1 MARRGIARVVK
12 EGRGGGVRKAK
23 PAAKAS
29 PGLIQAA
36 GKALGITGKGARNSG
51 SPEAGDDDKM
61 DVDVEDTA
69 PPAEEEYPDVDG
81 EPPAWAEDRT
91 PLGDAIPWFRK
102 FQGGMHTKDGV
113 LYGVLI
119 SGDAGV
125 RSYIDDEIIITR
137 TGGGSEKDAEGKLT
151 QVADQKDD
159 TAIFRSVNNSMKFN
173 IAVGVVIGKKNK
185 ILKRKLPHA
194 FNVMDYFRVAYVW
207 HERIDGFIAVRFRLE
222 KLDLEEKS
230 WWAEKGS
237 PAPLKTGRRKFIT
250 PTAHTCGACQQTYYR
265 IYYQGWMCL
274 NTSCGRFWKLPDGTD
289 PPVDLD
295 YDQKWLDWRHEAD
308 GRVQPHYSLV
318 PDYMSV
324 IDDTDPNSTY
334 SRTSWKNG
342 IVCPNCKQCLS
353 RRFWDGWRCDDSC
366 GFRRVLNMQ
375 TISLRAVIDDYE
387 VAPIRRTIVFD
398 PGPKE
403 TALIKPKIDDLYCQ
417 PYSRLVYDLPG
428 AGTVTH
434 FVANREINE
443 RPNGPNDLF
452 VQLQQANLGLRRY
465 PLSQAVVNGT
475 LNAQFAVNYGMPYGF
490 VVAVDSL
497 PFSEACDPILRVMGR
512 LTWAT
517 SEATQ
522 TEGRTALVP
531 NELLALGYFED
542 MAINYHDDGEDTLGP
557 TIASLS
563 LGAMAHKSLRMKYKY
578 YNGFTKG
585 SRKLVRHDPVLEGC
599 PNREWRLELKQK
611 LDNEELTWAAYEA
624 AWWAKYRETKG
635 SPARDAPPCIKTQLH
650 HGDLVVM
657 HGDGVQKFYEHQVEL
672 EKGGGAKLRFAL
684 TARHVL
690 PGKIEESE
698 WPKGQFKLTKDQVY
712 NGN

>member
-1 MARRGIARVVK
+1 MDI
-12 EGRGGGVRKAK
+12 
-23 PAAKAS
+23 
-29 PGLIQAA
+29 
-36 GKALGITGKGARNSG
+36 
-51 SPEAGDDDKM
+51 
-61 DVDVEDTA
+61 DVDDST
-69 PPAEEEYPDVDG
+69 PPAPEEYPDVDR

-102 FQGGMHTKDGV
+102 FQGGMHTKEGI

-137 TGGGSEKDAEGKLT
+137 TGGSSERDAEGKLS

-159 TAIFRSVNNSMKFN
+159 TAISRSVNNSMKFN

-222 KLDLEEKS
+222 KLELEEKS

-237 PAPLKTGRRKFIT
+237 PAPPRTARRKWVKPIQ
-250 PTAHTCGACQQTYYR
+250 HICGACAKTYYR
-265 IYYQGWMCL
+265 IYMQGWMCL
-274 NTSCGRFWKLPDGTD
+274 NTSCNQFWKLPDGND

-295 YDQKWLDWRHEAD
+295 YDPKWLDWRHDPSDE
-308 GRVQPHYSLV
+308 VQPHYSLV
-318 PDYMSV
+318 PDCMSV
-324 IDDTDPNSTY
+324 IDNSDPNSTY

-353 RRFWDGWRCDDSC
+353 RRFWDGWRCDKSC

-387 VAPIRRTIVFD
+387 VAPIRRAIVFD

-403 TALIKPKIDDLYCQ
+403 TALIEPEIDDVYSH
-417 PYSRLVYDLPG
+417 PYRRLVFDLPG

-434 FVANREINE
+434 FVTNREINAKT
-443 RPNGPNDLF
+443 NGPNDLF
-452 VQLQQANLGLRRY
+452 IQLQQANLGLRRY

-475 LNAQFAVNYGMPYGF
+475 LNTQFAVNYGMPYGF

-517 SEATQ
+517 HEATDKQ
-522 TEGRTALVP
+522 GVTALIP

-585 SRKLVRHDPVLEGC
+585 SKKLAHDDPVLEGC
-599 PNREWRLELKQK
+599 ANRDWRLDLKQK
-611 LDNEELTWAAYEA
+611 LDNNELDWTAYEA
-624 AWWAKYRETKG
+624 EWWRTYKANKSGAARE
-635 SPARDAPPCIKTQLH
+635 APPCIKTQLH

-657 HGDGVQKFYEHQVEL
+657 HGDGVQKYYEHQVEL
-672 EKGGGAKLRFAL
+672 EKGGGAKLRYAL

-690 PGKIEESE
+690 PAKIEPNQ
-698 WPKGQFKLTKDQVY
+698 WPKGQFRLTKDQEY
-712 NGN
+712 KGM